1 MQNASFNKRN
11 SDNFKDDM
19 EKNIYSY
26 KQLGNLFCQVYYISV
41 VSNKADLFHND
52 LKPANIVINKARKNF
67 VYSGLGN
74 IKINIKKG
82 DLIPI
87 FVDYDL
93 ISFRKFEMDEGHP
106 ASGTSYDFSFF
117 KQKNNKKNNKKY
129 SKLFSDDYFPEF
141 DERINS
147 KKLKLIFKDFVNVE

>member
-1 MQNASFNKRN
+1 MLYQ
-11 SDNFKDDM
+11 
-19 EKNIYSY
+19 
-26 KQLGNLFCQVYYISV
+26 
-41 VSNKADLFHND
+41 
-52 LKPANIVINKARKNF
+52 
-67 VYSGLGN
+67 
-74 IKINIKKG
+74 
-82 DLIPI
+82 

-129 SKLFSDDYFPEF
+129 SKLFSDDYLPEF